1 MKRILVSLAALLV
14 LALPG
19 VASAD
24 VVTVFNAPVTAANDG
39 SGGPNQVDLDHH
51 SAYTWRIGNV
61 DLTGKTITK
70 ATLTFKS
77 ISNWDTNANKLFVH
91 LLDSAK
97 NSGIRSFTDAS
108 GSPVPQSQIQDNF
121 AGSLYNANPLV
132 DAGTGNRKLFEQ
144 SFAYTNGR
152 SYGQVPNFVYNFTDD
167 DIQILSAFFLN
178 SSNIAFGID
187 PDCHFWNNGIVF
199 TIETKPNEPIPEP
212 ATMTLLGTGLAGMY
226 YRRRRRQRAKAET
239 AS

>member
-1 MKRILVSLAALLV
+1 MKRILVSLAALLI
-14 LALPG
+14 LGLPTI
-19 VASAD
+19 ASAD
-24 VVTVFNAPVTAANDG
+24 VLTFSATPTAPNAG
-39 SGGPNQVDLDHH
+39 SGGPGQVDLDHH
-51 SAYTWRIGNV
+51 SAYTWRIDNV
-61 DLTGKTITK
+61 NLTGKTITK

-91 LLDSAK
+91 LLDTAK

-108 GSPVPQSQIQDNF
+108 GSPVPQSQIEDDF
-121 AGSLYNANPLV
+121 AGSLYNSNPLV
-132 DAGTGNRKLFEQ
+132 NPGTGNRKLFEQ

-152 SYGQVPNFVYNFTDD
+152 SVGQVPDFVYQFTAD
-167 DIQILSAFFLN
+167 DIQVLSAFFLN

-199 TIETKPNEPIPEP
+199 QIETQPNAPVPEP
-212 ATMTLLGTGLAGMY
+212 ATMTLLGTGLASLY
-226 YRRRRRQRAKAET
+226 YRRRRQRAKAEN